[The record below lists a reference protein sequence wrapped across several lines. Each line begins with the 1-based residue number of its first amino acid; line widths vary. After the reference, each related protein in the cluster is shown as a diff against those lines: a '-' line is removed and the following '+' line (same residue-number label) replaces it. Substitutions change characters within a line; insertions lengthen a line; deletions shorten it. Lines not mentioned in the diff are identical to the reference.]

1 MENLNGLV
9 PDIPIQEQKDNATAS
24 ENFGRSVDEMVG
36 KVDQVTWCWGKLY
49 TWLWYASWHPNG

>member
-9 PDIPIQEQKDNATAS
+9 PDIPIQEQKDNAAAS

-36 KVDQVTWCWGKLY
+36 KVDQVTWL
-49 TWLWYASWHPNG
+49 LYAS